1 MIVEPGF
8 CECAEVAHAFVSPKL
23 ARTFE
28 AALPLAASRL
38 ASSRANG
45 PAATMNAGMK
55 GKIVLFA
62 PYELASFSFGHFQSG
77 YLGAH
82 FLFASMPQLVA

>member
-1 MIVEPGF
+1 
-8 CECAEVAHAFVSPKL
+8 
-23 ARTFE
+23 
-28 AALPLAASRL
+28 
-38 ASSRANG
+38 
-45 PAATMNAGMK
+45 MNAGMK